1 MKRVVPI
8 VVSATFIAAAVAA
21 AVVKS
26 REGGPHPETP
36 EGSWELDEHGAE
48 A

>member
-1 MKRVVPI
+1 MRRVVPI
-8 VVSATFIAAAVAA
+8 ALTATLIAVAVAA

-26 REGGPHPETP
+26 REDAPQPETP
-36 EGSWELDEHGAE
+36 EGSWELDEHGSE

>member
-1 MKRVVPI
+1 MRRVVPI
-8 VVSATFIAAAVAA
+8 VLAASLFAAAVAV

-26 REGGPHPETP
+26 REEGPRPETP
-36 EGSWELDEHGAE
+36 EGSWELDEYGSE